1 VTVRAGVAHRLIR
14 FVGLASSNPLPVRL
28 GSAKLAKQ
36 TPFHSRTCITMSYL
50 RTVSIL
56 ALALTLSTSFLDR
69 AIAQDAG
76 AEMTAEEITRA
87 FEKQKTR
94 GLVLVPSGSAE
105 TPAANSSRTTV
116 TATETAYNEVDRSDQ
131 VNIKIRFDFDSA
143 SLREDQKPQL
153 ATLCQVMKSVDV
165 QLFQIVGHTDSSG
178 SASYNENLSLLRAKE
193 VKRHLVSECG
203 IEETR
208 LEAIGMGESV
218 PYDANDP
225 RSDDNRRVEFQA
237 LG

>member
-1 VTVRAGVAHRLIR
+1 
-14 FVGLASSNPLPVRL
+14 
-28 GSAKLAKQ
+28 
-36 TPFHSRTCITMSYL
+36 MSYI

-56 ALALTLSTSFLDR
+56 SLAISLCVGTVHHAS
-69 AIAQDAG
+69 AQDASG
-76 AEMTAEEITRA
+76 AGMTAEQITEA

-94 GLVLVPSGSAE
+94 GLVLVPSGEAAAATTE
-105 TPAANSSRTTV
+105 TATTTV
-116 TATETAYNEVDRSDQ
+116 APTETAYSEVEKSDQ
-131 VNIKIRFDFDSA
+131 VNIKINFDFDSA
-143 SLREDQKPQL
+143 TLRDDQKPQL

-193 VKRHLVSECG
+193 VKRHLVNECG
-203 IEETR
+203 IADNR

-218 PYDANDP
+218 PYNAADP